1 MLVEA
6 RREEYRMRFT
16 LIMPLTILGVASH
29 ALAQEVN
36 PPQIRSLGV
45 ATVYAVPAHVDFW
58 LHLTVTDETLEK
70 SMGAAA
76 QFEENLRGRL
86 TAAELRAS
94 DIYVSPPAV
103 SDMQEEKAVRMSARV
118 RFPMASF
125 VSPET
130 GPAFFGRLCDKMA
143 SIAEGLACMTE
154 GPIFEPANRES
165 MVQAAVT
172 AATENAYPVA
182 DAVAGALRGSIYAVD
197 TVRVRE
203 IIWNDAPNVKGVQ
216 PNMQQVSC
224 TARVEVIYMLGP
236 HP

>member
-1 MLVEA
+1 MRFMMLVS
-6 RREEYRMRFT
+6 
-16 LIMPLTILGVASH
+16 LTTLGVALP
-29 ALAQEVN
+29 AVAQEVN

-45 ATVYAVPAHVDFW
+45 ATVYAAPAHADFW
-58 LHLTVTDETLEK
+58 LHLTVKEDTLEK

-103 SDMQEEKAVRMSARV
+103 SAVQEEKTVRVSARV

-125 VSPET
+125 ISPET
-130 GPAFFGRLCDKMA
+130 GPAFFGRLCDKIA
-143 SIAEGLACMTE
+143 AIAEGLACVTE

-172 AATENAYPVA
+172 AATENAFPVA

-197 TVRVRE
+197 TVRMRE
-203 IIWNDAPNVKGVQ
+203 IVWNDAPDVRGVQ

-224 TARVEVIYMLGP
+224 TARVEVIYTLGP
-236 HP
+236 SP